1 MGASLSKQLLW
12 LHMNRLHVSF
22 TLKSWAEVLVFMR
35 VVYARP
41 LPEAIS
47 TPRVILYSLWTA
59 CHWCQAV
66 RSCCDKQ
73 EVRCHTCFN
82 FSRLCYGCRRC
93 TLAVAQHCPSPTNLR
108 LLTKCMR
115 MFNFREIL
123 ICAFK
128 IYDRW
133 PQANIDRGTHC
144 LHMHVIS
151 PVSGDS

>member
-12 LHMNRLHVSF
+12 LHMNRLSF
-22 TLKSWAEVLVFMR
+22 MLAELLAFMSA
-35 VVYARP
+35 VYAWP

-47 TPRVILYSLWTA
+47 TPRVILYGLWAA
-59 CHWCQAV
+59 CHWCRAV

-73 EVRCHTCFN
+73 EVRCRTCFN
-82 FSRLCYGCRRC
+82 LSRLRYGCRRC

-123 ICAFK
+123 KCAFK
-128 IYDRW
+128 IYASLLKR
-133 PQANIDRGTHC
+133 AVGT
-144 LHMHVIS
+144 LS
-151 PVSGDS
+151 NVSAFNRERAPIK